1 MLRAAAILSLITL
14 VSGCVGPPKGRRPEP
29 VRATGTE
36 LKQCL
41 TDLSKASARYDL
53 LANQNF
59 GSGCSAMSSV
69 RLTSVGVPIS
79 NVAAI
84 QCPLALTL
92 TRWSQNVV
100 QPAAKQWFGQRVIQ
114 IESFGAYSCR
124 NVIGRASAAGNRSEH
139 ATANAVD
146 IGGFILADGRR
157 MSVKAGWAGT
167 EKERGFLRQ
176 IRAAACQRFQ
186 TVLSPDYNAAHN
198 DHLHFDMGRGP
209 FCR

>member
-1 MLRAAAILSLITL
+1 
-14 VSGCVGPPKGRRPEP
+14 
-29 VRATGTE
+29 
-36 LKQCL
+36 
-41 TDLSKASARYDL
+41 
-53 LANQNF
+53 
-59 GSGCSAMSSV
+59 MSSV

-79 NVAAI
+79 NVTAI
-84 QCPLALTL
+84 QCPLALAL
-92 TRWSQNVV
+92 TRWTQNVV
-100 QPAAKQWFGQRVIQ
+100 QPAAKQWFGARVMQ

-124 NVIGRASAAGNRSEH
+124 NVIGRPSAAGNRSEH

-157 MSVKAGWAGT
+157 VSVKAGWAGT

-176 IRAAACQRFQ
+176 IRASACQRFQ
-186 TVLSPDYNAAHN
+186 TVLSPDYNAAHH

>member
-1 MLRAAAILSLITL
+1 MRRTPALLCLIAL
-14 VSGCVGPPKGRRPEP
+14 VSGCVGPPKGRRPEKA
-29 VRATGTE
+29 RATGAE

-41 TDLSKASARYDL
+41 SDLSKVSARYDL
-53 LANQNF
+53 LANQNY

-79 NVAAI
+79 NVTAI
-84 QCPLALTL
+84 QCPLALAL
-92 TRWSQNVV
+92 TRWSQQAV

-124 NVIGRASAAGNRSEH
+124 NVIGRPSAAGNRSEH
-139 ATANAVD
+139 ASANAVD

-157 MSVKAGWAGT
+157 ISVKAGWAGS
-167 EKERGFLRQ
+167 EKERAFLRQ

-186 TVLSPDYNAAHN
+186 TVLSPDYNAAHH

>member
-1 MLRAAAILSLITL
+1 MRRVLAILCLIAL
-14 VSGCVGPPKGRRPEP
+14 VSGCVGPPKGRRPDS
-29 VRATGTE
+29 VRATDAA

-53 LANQNF
+53 LANQNY

-79 NVAAI
+79 NVTAI
-84 QCPLALTL
+84 QCPLALAL
-92 TRWSQNVV
+92 TRWSQTVV
-100 QPAAKQWFGQRVIQ
+100 QPAAKHWFGQRVVQ
-114 IESFGAYSCR
+114 VESFGAYSCR
-124 NVIGRASAAGNRSEH
+124 NVIGRPSAAGNRSEH

-157 MSVKAGWAGT
+157 VSVKAGWAGS
-167 EKERGFLRQ
+167 EKERAFFRQ
-176 IRAAACQRFQ
+176 IRASACQRFQ
-186 TVLSPDYNAAHN
+186 TVLSPDYNAAHH
-198 DHLHFDMGRGP
+198 DHLHFDMGGRP